1 MSTLPARILKEALDD
16 SELTIEDLYNSLP
29 EGEHAKEKFNGLRKL
44 IPIAEVSRHP
54 FHEQDFRFCHLLLK
68 NFRKFGNLPLNTYY
82 GLKFE
87 KAIHNE
93 SKELIDF
100 LVLLG
105 DNGIGKSSL
114 VDSLEYMFT
123 DNIGE
128 AKIRQIPSATYIK
141 NKSGEKS
148 VKVYMNNNE
157 NIVLGDDT
165 NRYFRQEYNVSN
177 FFFSENSILEF
188 AEYTQRNRDN
198 SNDWFPFF
206 CYMLGFGTLYDACSK
221 DGILDQ
227 IKENLVKRI
236 NDMASED
243 VSQIRIKLQK
253 LIRDGCLDITEKQR
267 TAFTQLQK
275 KMLDAQENIKLG
287 KIGDTKESLS
297 VFAKPDFFSLT
308 SFYFIK
314 DFQKIYDEIT
324 SQVSTDSVSLGLSS
338 KKIVLGEKKED
349 IEYTKKLFDA
359 ITECLSHI
367 QIVLKYGTGIAP
379 LEEIRMYILKLIHKE
394 QISIVAEPE
403 KSVEELNIRISKI
416 DNLKEAMLKL
426 IHKTVVE
433 YVDKSL
439 VDAVKSIFD
448 KTFITEKQENFVF
461 DISRLEEHKK
471 ISISINDEPVHKYFN
486 TFRYRLFCLTLQAVL
501 NIKLMK
507 DENFLFPFIM
517 DDVFYANDYRNKR
530 ELFKYFEQIR
540 KYATDILGDSKKL
553 QIIFFT
559 HDEQIVSCFST
570 KFHTDDKER
579 TYFVRLIQPNFA
591 IKFEK
596 NEIHFDE
603 NDEMYHNLYF
613 ELYE

>member
-16 SELTIEDLYNSLP
+16 CKLTMEDLRVFLP
-29 EGEHAKEKFNGLRKL
+29 KTEDAQEKFNAFCKWK
-44 IPIAEVSRHP
+44 PIQKTSEFSFTNH
-54 FHEQDFRFCHLLLK
+54 DFRFCHLLLK
-68 NFRKFGNLPLNTYY
+68 NFRKFGNLPLNNYY
-82 GLKFE
+82 GLQFE
-87 KAIHNE
+87 KASHSG

-100 LVLLG
+100 LILLG

-123 DNIGE
+123 GNIGE
-128 AKIRQIPSATYIK
+128 AKIRQIPSITYIR

-148 VKVYMNNNE
+148 VKVNMSNNE
-157 NIVLGDDT
+157 NIVLGDDI
-165 NRYFRQEYNVSN
+165 NGYFRQEYDVSN
-177 FFFSENSILEF
+177 FFFSENSILKF

-227 IKENLVKRI
+227 IKGQVIEKK
-236 NDMASED
+236 NDLASED
-243 VSQIRIKLQK
+243 VNQIRTQLQK
-253 LIRDGCLDITEKQR
+253 LIRDGSLDVTEKQR

-275 KMLDAQENIKLG
+275 KMLDAQKDIILG

-297 VFAKPDFFSLT
+297 VFAKPDFYSLA
-308 SFYFIK
+308 SFYFIQ

-324 SQVSTDSVSLGLSS
+324 SQVSSDNTLPGLPS
-338 KKIVLGEKKED
+338 KKINLGEKKED
-349 IEYTKKLFDA
+349 TEYTKKILDA

-379 LEEIRMYILKLIHKE
+379 LDEIKTYVLKLIRKE
-394 QISIVAEPE
+394 QVIIVAEQE
-403 KSVEELNIRISKI
+403 KTAEALDIMMSKI
-416 DNLKEAMLKL
+416 DKLKEILLKL

-439 VDAVKSIFD
+439 IEAVKSIFD
-448 KTFITEKQENFVF
+448 KTFITEKQETFVF
-461 DISRLEEHKK
+461 DISGLEELNK
-471 ISISINDEPVHKYFN
+471 ISICINEEPVHKYFN

-507 DENFLFPFIM
+507 NESFLFPFIL

-540 KYATDILGDSKKL
+540 NYANETLGDCKKL

-559 HDEQIVSCFST
+559 HDEQIVSCFAT
-570 KFHTDDKER
+570 KFLGNDDGQ
-579 TYFVRLIQPNFA
+579 TNFVRLTQPNFA
-591 IKFEK
+591 EQFKGKEITLNGNKEK
-596 NEIHFDE
+596 
-603 NDEMYHNLYF
+603 YYNLYF
-613 ELYE
+613 KLYE

>member
-16 SELTIEDLYNSLP
+16 CKLTIEDLYNYLP
-29 EGEHAKEKFNGLRKL
+29 EGEYAKEKFNGLRKL
-44 IPIAEVSRHP
+44 ISNAKVPRHP
-54 FHEQDFRFCHLLLK
+54 FHDQDFRFCHLLLK
-68 NFRKFGNLPLNTYY
+68 NFRKFGDLPLNTYY
-82 GLKFE
+82 GLQFE
-87 KAIHNE
+87 KTSHSGN
-93 SKELIDF
+93 KELIDF

-128 AKIRQIPSATYIK
+128 AIIRQIPSASYIR

-148 VKVYMNNNE
+148 VKVYMSNNE
-157 NIVLGDDT
+157 NIALGDDT
-165 NRYFRQEYNVSN
+165 NRYFRQEYDVSN
-177 FFFSENSILEF
+177 FFFSENSILKF
-188 AEYTQRNRDN
+188 AEYTQCNRDN
-198 SNDWFPFF
+198 LNDWFPFF

-227 IKENLVKRI
+227 IKGQIIEKK
-236 NDMASED
+236 NDLASED
-243 VSQIRIKLQK
+243 VTQIRTRLQK
-253 LIRDGCLDITEKQR
+253 IIRDGSLDVTEKQR

-275 KMLDAQENIKLG
+275 KMLDAQKDIILG
-287 KIGDTKESLS
+287 NIGDTKESLS
-297 VFAKPDFFSLT
+297 VFAKPDFYSLT
-308 SFYFIK
+308 SFYFIQ

-324 SQVSTDSVSLGLSS
+324 SQVSSDSTLPGLPS
-338 KKIVLGEKKED
+338 KKINLGEKKED
-349 IEYTKKLFDA
+349 TEYTKKLLDA

-367 QIVLKYGTGIAP
+367 KIVLKYGTGIVP
-379 LEEIRMYILKLIHKE
+379 LDEIKTYVLKLIHKE
-394 QISIVAEPE
+394 QVRIVAEQKKTAE
-403 KSVEELNIRISKI
+403 DLDIMMSKI
-416 DNLKEAMLKL
+416 DKLKDILLKL

-439 VDAVKSIFD
+439 IEAVKSIFD
-448 KTFITEKQENFVF
+448 KTFITEKQETFVF
-461 DISRLEEHKK
+461 DISGLEEQNK
-471 ISISINDEPVHKYFN
+471 ISISINDEPAHKYFN

-507 DENFLFPFIM
+507 NESFLFPFIL

-530 ELFKYFEQIR
+530 ELFKYFEQI
-540 KYATDILGDSKKL
+540 KNYAKEMLGDSKKI

-570 KFHTDDKER
+570 KFHTSEKEK
-579 TYFVRLIQPNFA
+579 TSFVRLIQPDFA

-603 NDEMYHNLYF
+603 NNETYHNLYF

>member
-16 SELTIEDLYNSLP
+16 SKLTIGDLYNSLP
-29 EGEHAKEKFNGLRKL
+29 EGEYAKEKFNGLSKL
-44 IPIAEVSRHP
+44 IPIDKVSRPP

-82 GLKFE
+82 GLQFE
-87 KAIHNE
+87 KTIHNE

-100 LVLLG
+100 LILLG

-165 NRYFRQEYNVSN
+165 NRYFRKEYDVSN
-177 FFFSENSILEF
+177 FFFSENSILKF

-221 DGILDQ
+221 DGILDR
-227 IKENLVKRI
+227 IKVNLAERI

-275 KMLDAQENIKLG
+275 KMLDAQEDIKLG

-297 VFAKPDFFSLT
+297 VFSKPDFFSLT

-324 SQVSTDSVSLGLSS
+324 SLVSTDSVSLGLSS

-349 IEYTKKLFDA
+349 TEYTKKISDA

-367 QIVLKYGTGIAP
+367 QIVLKYGTGIVP
-379 LEEIRMYILKLIHKE
+379 LDEIRMYILKLIHKE
-394 QISIVAEPE
+394 QVRIVAEPE

-416 DNLKEAMLKL
+416 DNLKEVILKL

-461 DISRLEEHKK
+461 DISRLEEQKK

-540 KYATDILGDSKKL
+540 KYAKDILGDSKKL

-570 KFHTDDKER
+570 KFWDNDDGL
-579 TYFVRLIQPNFA
+579 TSFVRLAQPNFA
-591 IKFEK
+591 EQLKG
-596 NEIHFDE
+596 NEIAL
-603 NDEMYHNLYF
+603 NDNNEKYYNLYF
-613 ELYE
+613 KLYE